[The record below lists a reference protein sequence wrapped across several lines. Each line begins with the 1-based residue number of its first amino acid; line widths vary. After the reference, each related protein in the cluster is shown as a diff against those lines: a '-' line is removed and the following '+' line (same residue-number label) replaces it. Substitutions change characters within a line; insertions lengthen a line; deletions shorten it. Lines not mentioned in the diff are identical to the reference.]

1 MIYLKAILN
10 DIAAVTHSLLF
21 GLKASLDCIFGCF
34 KIYVCLIK
42 SLEVPNWFNVLY
54 LCILSN
60 PDFLGRSFLMSNE
73 SESLLSLFKKEHR
86 ERFALGPK
94 KGEKLC
100 ITVKNKVKTTIFF
113 CFLRIK
119 RANHERIT
127 HIALFKEHREGFALV
142 TLL

>member
-73 SESLLSLFKKEHR
+73 SESLLSLFKKEQR
-86 ERFALGPK
+86 ERFALGHK
-94 KGEKLC
+94 KGGKHKKY
-100 ITVKNKVKTTIFF
+100 VFF
-113 CFLRIK
+113 ERIA
-119 RANHERIT
+119 RFMRVIRSNHEQIT
-127 HIALFKEHREGFALV
+127 DVVSPGV
-142 TLL
+142 GDPS